1 MTLSPVFYRRW
12 LAFST
17 LFALFLIAGCATNTP
32 AAGQNSS
39 SNIENVLP
47 AGPEVNFSRQG
58 RIAIRVD
65 TEPSQSLSGAF
76 ILNGNAQNGD
86 LSLSTPLG
94 SILAELS
101 WTPQQAVLKAN
112 NETRRFDSIDTMML
126 QATGTVLPLAALFD
140 WLLGRDTPALGWQID
155 LTQMNQADNQT
166 SNQRLIAKRSAPL
179 PTVELRVV
187 LDK

>member
-1 MTLSPVFYRRW
+1 MTLSPLAYRSW
-12 LAFST
+12 HALLT
-17 LFALFLIAGCATNTP
+17 LFAIFLIAGCATNTP
-32 AAGQNSS
+32 ARGKNGTLNA
-39 SNIENVLP
+39 ENTVNQ
-47 AGPEVNFSRQG
+47 VNFSRQG

-65 TEPSQSLSGAF
+65 SEPAQSLSGAF
-76 ILNGNAQNGD
+76 TLNGNAQNGD

-112 NETRRFDSIDTMML
+112 NETRRFDSTDTLML
-126 QATGTVLPLAALFD
+126 QVTGTVLPLAALFD
-140 WLLGRDTPALGWQID
+140 WLAGRDAPAAGWQVD
-155 LTQMNQADNQT
+155 LTQMNDPNRPDT
-166 SNQRLIAKRSAPL
+166 QRLIAKRTDPL

>member
-1 MTLSPVFYRRW
+1 MTLSPKFYRSW
-12 LAFST
+12 EIFLA
-17 LFALFLIAGCATNTP
+17 LFAAFLIAGCATNTP
-32 AAGQNSS
+32 TTAENSTL
-39 SNIENVLP
+39 NIKNTDQEI
-47 AGPEVNFSRQG
+47 NFNRQG

-65 TEPSQSLSGAF
+65 TEPPQSLSGAF
-76 ILNGNAQNGD
+76 VINGNAQNGD

-112 NETRRFDSIDTMML
+112 NETRRFESTDALLL
-126 QATGTVLPLAALFD
+126 QVTGTALPLAALFH
-140 WLLGRDTPALGWQID
+140 WLAGRDTPAPGWQID

-166 SNQRLIAKRSAPL
+166 SNQRLIAKRTAPL
-179 PTVELRVV
+179 PAVELRVV